1 MSFAVT
7 KQAQRWL
14 MPIFAL
20 IMAFQLAGCGDNDKE
35 QRKAFIDYLQNTV
48 MRGSITVPTLS
59 EDQKQKLGNYVSDY
73 AILVTFSQNFSR
85 SMDSSLNPLFTTIDQ
100 IRVPQDYLL
109 KRDELRQESGA
120 LNLLGQQIQSAKST
134 ADTARTALKQ
144 PDDVKAVYDQAFA
157 KVVTDP
163 ANAVM
168 PIIPMAASLSQ
179 DLIQVGDFLQSIG
192 TQARFDNQ
200 SIQLQTQQQV
210 DQYNQ
215 LMTSIAA
222 KHQELLNAKNRSA
235 AIFQN

>member
-1 MSFAVT
+1 M
-7 KQAQRWL
+7 
-14 MPIFAL
+14 
-20 IMAFQLAGCGDNDKE
+20 
-35 QRKAFIDYLQNTV
+35 
-48 MRGSITVPTLS
+48 
-59 EDQKQKLGNYVSDY
+59 
-73 AILVTFSQNFSR
+73 
-85 SMDSSLNPLFTTIDQ
+85 
-100 IRVPQDYLL
+100 
-109 KRDELRQESGA
+109 
-120 LNLLGQQIQSAKST
+120 
-134 ADTARTALKQ
+134 
-144 PDDVKAVYDQAFA
+144 KAVYDQAFA

-210 DQYNQ
+210 NQYNQ